1 MSQQTPAI
9 SGDSA
14 PFCTI
19 IIPTRDQLQFLK
31 TCVDGVLDTPAQFP
45 IELVIVD
52 NGSEEQATLD
62 YLQSLQQ
69 QSRVRVLQWQQPFNF
84 SAINN
89 FAVENCSSELLCF
102 LNNDIEIV
110 DPQWLDVLAAL
121 AARDDVGA
129 VGCRLL
135 YPDGRI
141 QHGGVALDEESVAR
155 HIALGEP
162 ADYLQKQG
170 LLGPVAVDAVTAAC
184 LMMRRDLFQQLGGF
198 DQDALAVSYN
208 DVDLCLRIT
217 ELGLPVL
224 LHPGVAAVHHE
235 SISRQSDELDSNRP
249 RALQEFNYMKENWR
263 HRLAGQHYTLGLS
276 AGMRAQAAISN
287 DLNRVIA
294 QARSGGEH
302 TRLKDMQGGRSRA
315 VAIRGSAGDAYH
327 QLEVKYKELQAHTQ
341 RMEEA
346 HRLIENSIFW
356 RMTAPL
362 RALRDWLS
370 GRGSKPDKPATVQ
383 DIAIT
388 SASTESEPAA
398 TDKESKAVDHK
409 ADHDAAARRR
419 LDRFFA
425 AGEKLAFPAVD
436 NPEVSILLVFF
447 NNAPLSLLCLQ
458 SILAHADVSFE
469 VIIVDNHSSDDT
481 NRLLDNLENATI
493 LRNDDNLGFVKAVN
507 QGARQA
513 TGRTLLLLNND
524 AELEARC
531 LSAALDTL
539 DSAEDIGAVGGKIRL
554 LDGNLQEAGSIIWQ
568 DGACLGYGR
577 HGDADAG
584 EFNFRR
590 DVDYCSGAF
599 LLFSRALFSEMG
611 GFDEAYAPAYY
622 EESDFCVR
630 LWERGLRVVYEPR
643 AVITHYEFA
652 SSGGLGGASKLQQEH
667 RQILC
672 RKHAGFLA
680 QQQAN
685 DSNRALFARTANDYP
700 NLLIIDDRVPY
711 PSLGAGY
718 PRCCHILNTLADM
731 PVNVTF
737 YALLYPD
744 DRWQD
749 IHEILPPD
757 TEVILAR
764 GQAGL
769 GRFLEER
776 QGFYDTIMVS
786 RVHNMEI
793 FNAVV
798 RETPGLVADCRI
810 VYDAEAVTAPR
821 EVLRRRLWGEE
832 VSSEEEQRLIE
843 EELQQAKD
851 ADCVLAV
858 SEQESALYRQQGIDN
873 TAVLGHTL
881 AVHTPTSTFSE
892 RHGLL
897 FVGALRDE
905 GSPNVDSLLW
915 FLVNCLPRIEQ
926 VLPDTRLYVV
936 GDNTAPSLT
945 TVVKDNVVFTGRLD
959 SIDSIYEQCRVFIAP
974 TRFAAGIPHK
984 IHEAAGNGIPSVAT
998 SLLARQLGWSDG
1010 KELLVADSAELF
1022 ASHCVQ
1028 LLSDETLWTRIQA
1041 AGLQAVQRDCSDE
1054 NFRRSLAH
1062 ALQLDEKSRAEP
1074 G

>member
-1 MSQQTPAI
+1 MSQAAPAT

-14 PFCTI
+14 PYCTI

-31 TCVDGVLDTPAQFP
+31 TCVDGVLASTAEFP
-45 IELVIVD
+45 FELVIVD
-52 NGSEEQATLD
+52 NGSEQQATLD
-62 YLQSLQQ
+62 YLQSIRQHE
-69 QSRVRVLQWQQPFNF
+69 RVRVLAWQQEFNF

-89 FAVENCSSELLCF
+89 FAVEHCSSELLCF
-102 LNNDIEIV
+102 LNNDIEII
-110 DPQWLDVLAAL
+110 DTHWLNELAEI

-135 YPDGRI
+135 YPDNRI
-141 QHGGVALDEESVAR
+141 QHAGVALDEESVAR
-155 HIALGEP
+155 HIALGEA
-162 ADYLQKQG
+162 ADYLQQQG

-184 LMMRRDLFQQLGGF
+184 MMMRREVFQRLGGF
-198 DQDALAVSYN
+198 DEDNLAVSYN

-224 LHPGVAAVHHE
+224 MHPGVAHIHHE
-235 SISRQSDELDSNRP
+235 SVSRQSDELDSNRP
-249 RALQEFNYMKENWR
+249 RALAEFNYMKGNWA
-263 HRLAGQHYTLGLS
+263 HRLAGHNYAAGLP
-276 AGMRAQAAISN
+276 AGMQVQAAISD
-287 DLNRVIA
+287 DLDRVIT
-294 QARSGGEH
+294 QTLSGAEQ
-302 TRLKDMQGGRSRA
+302 TRLEDLQGGHIRSVA
-315 VAIRGSAGDAYH
+315 VRNTAGDTFH
-327 QLEVKYKELQAHTQ
+327 QLEVKYNELQAHTQ
-341 RMEEA
+341 RLEEA

-362 RALRDWLS
+362 RALRDLLS
-370 GRGSKPDKPATVQ
+370 GRGRKQGKQATGQPLVRSTAPAGG
-383 DIAIT
+383 
-388 SASTESEPAA
+388 ELNA
-398 TDKESKAVDHK
+398 TDIDSRPGDRKAE
-409 ADHDAAARRR
+409 HDAEARHL
-419 LDRFFA
+419 LDKF
-425 AGEKLAFPAVD
+425 LASDKKIRFPAVE
-436 NPEVSILLVFF
+436 NPEISILLVFY

-458 SILAHADVSFE
+458 SILEHGDVSYE

-481 NRLLDNLENATI
+481 NALLDRLENATV
-493 LRNDDNLGFVKAVN
+493 LRNEDNLGFVKAVN
-507 QGARQA
+507 QGAKQA
-513 TGRTLLLLNND
+513 RGRTLLLLNND
-524 AELEARC
+524 AELEAQC
-531 LSAALDTL
+531 LSAALSTL
-539 DSAEDIGAVGGKIRL
+539 DSADDIGAVGGKINL
-554 LDGNLQEAGSIIWQ
+554 LDGSLQEAGSIIWA

-577 HGDADAG
+577 HGDPDAG
-584 EFNFRR
+584 EYNFRR

-599 LLFSRALFSEMG
+599 LLFSTSLFNEMG

-652 SSGGLGGASKLQQEH
+652 SSGGISGASKLQQEH

-672 RKHAGFLA
+672 DKHADFLA
-680 QQQAN
+680 KQKAN
-685 DSNRALFARTANDYP
+685 DSTRALYARTANHYP
-700 NLLIIDDRVPY
+700 NVLIIDDRVPY

-737 YALLYPD
+737 YPLLYPN

-749 IHEILPPD
+749 IHEILPAE
-757 TEVILAR
+757 TEVILER

-769 GRFLEER
+769 GKFLEER
-776 QGFYDTIMVS
+776 QGFYHTIMIS

-793 FNAVV
+793 FNAVIK
-798 RETPGLVADCRI
+798 ETPAVVDGCRI

-821 EVLRRRLWGEE
+821 EVLRRRLWGEQ

-843 EELQQAKD
+843 TELQQAKD

-858 SEQESALYRQQGIDN
+858 SEQESELYRQQGIDN
-873 TAVLGHTL
+873 TAVLGHTM
-881 AVHTPTSTFSE
+881 AVRASASSFAQ

-926 VLPDTRLYVV
+926 ALPDTRLYVV
-936 GDNTAPSLT
+936 GDNTAPSLA

-959 SIDSIYEQCRVFIAP
+959 SIAEIYEQCRVFIAP

-998 SLLARQLGWSDG
+998 SLLARQLGWNDG

-1022 ASHCVQ
+1022 ASQCLQ
-1028 LLSDETLWTRIQA
+1028 LLGDETLWKQIQQG
-1041 AGLQAVQRDCSDE
+1041 GLQAVGRDCSDE

-1062 ALQLDEKSRAEP
+1062 ALQLDVEAQA
-1074 G
+1074 